1 MKIIVNKHNLV
12 IEKEPVNEKEINVSK
27 CIFEFDEDITNDF
40 VKEAYFTIKDTTYKQ
55 IISNDECN
63 YPSEILEENGVV
75 EIGVVAYKV
84 VDELTEIRYNPS
96 PAYFSVMYGS
106 LKEAENSQPITPS
119 EMEQYMQLLE
129 DGLEEVANVDIDLE
143 EIEQGT
149 KVIITNRDGQE
160 KEATILNG
168 VDGSDGVS
176 LQYNWNGTSLGIKRE
191 DESNYDY
198 VNLKGDTGSSGQDGV
213 DGVSPTITSSK
224 SGSTTTITIT
234 DKTGTTTAT
243 INDGTNGTNGQDGYT
258 PQRGVDYWTTS
269 DIQAIQS
276 YCDNLVLGALG
287 GSY

>member
-160 KEATILNG
+160 KESTILNG
-168 VDGSDGVS
+168 KDGKDGKDGINGINGRDGTDGSDGKDGVG

-198 VNLKGDTGSSGQDGV
+198 VNLKGEPGIQGNPGQ
-213 DGVSPTITSSK
+213 
-224 SGSTTTITIT
+224 
-234 DKTGTTTAT
+234 
-243 INDGTNGTNGQDGYT
+243 NGTNGQDGYT
-258 PQRGVDYWTTS
+258 PQRGVDYWTSS

-276 YCDNLVLGALG
+276 YCDSLVLGVLG